1 MTELLFWHWWILG
14 GALMIA
20 EMLVPGVFLL
30 WLGIAAGVVGLV
42 AFIAPALWWQAQ
54 AVLFAALSV
63 ASVWGWREYQRR
75 YPTATDRP
83 TLNRRAEQY
92 VGRRLTLDQP
102 IVNGRGHVRVDD
114 STWRVE
120 GPDLPAGTNVAV
132 TGVNGTILKV
142 ERAA

>member
-1 MTELLFWHWWILG
+1 MDTLLFWHWWILG

-30 WLGIAAGVVGLV
+30 WLGIAAGVTGLV
-42 AFIAPALWWQAQ
+42 AFVAPGLWWQAQ

-63 ASVWGWREYQRR
+63 LSVWSWREYQRR
-75 YPTATDRP
+75 HPTQTDRP

-132 TGVNGTILKV
+132 TGVNGTILRV

>member
-1 MTELLFWHWWILG
+1 METLLFWHWWILAG
-14 GALMIA
+14 VLMVA
-20 EMLVPGVFLL
+20 ELLVPGVFLL
-30 WLGIAAGVVGLV
+30 WLGIAAGVTGLV
-42 AFIAPALWWQAQ
+42 ALAAPGLWWQAQ
-54 AVLFAALSV
+54 AILFAGLSV

-75 YPTATDRP
+75 HPTETDRP

-120 GPDLPAGTNVAV
+120 GADLPAGTPVVV
-132 TGVNGTILKV
+132 TGAQGTVLKV
-142 ERAA
+142 ERAS

>member
-1 MTELLFWHWWILG
+1 MNGILFWHWWILG
-14 GALMIA
+14 GILVIA

-30 WLGIAAGVVGLV
+30 WLGIAAGVTGLV
-42 AFIAPALWWQAQ
+42 AFFAPSMWWQAQ
-54 AVLFAALSV
+54 AILFAVLSV
-63 ASVWGWREYQRR
+63 ASVWGWRAYQRR
-75 YPTATDRP
+75 HPTETDRP

-120 GPDLPAGTNVAV
+120 GADLPAGTPVVV
-132 TGVNGTILKV
+132 TGTHGTILKV
-142 ERAA
+142 ERAP